1 MISYTYGAS
10 LGILCK
16 AELMRHVKTKKRNIM
31 INFDEVTGENR
42 QEHNPDWPE
51 LPDHPYR
58 VPIAGGSK
66 SGKTNA
72 LLILDKP
79 QTAY

>member
-1 MISYTYGAS
+1 
-10 LGILCK
+10 
-16 AELMRHVKTKKRNIM
+16 M